1 MLKLLVPVGHAPR
14 SLQAVRHA
22 AFLYRERCASEV
34 VLVNVQPPLEATRL
48 EAFHPLSRLRSIEEK
63 FADDDLANARRI
75 LQEAGVRYSVV
86 RKVGPVAA
94 SIAAA
99 AAETGCDEIVV
110 VAPKRDPFHAVMS
123 MFRRSVMDRLM
134 RISNVPITA
143 VR

>member
-63 FADDDLANARRI
+63 FANDDLASARRI

-86 RKVGPVAA
+86 QKVGPVAT

-110 VAPKRDPFHAVMS
+110 VAPKRDPFHTVMS
-123 MFRRSVMDRLM
+123 MFRRSVIDRLM
-134 RISNVPITA
+134 RISNVPITT

>member
-1 MLKLLVPVGHAPR
+1 MLKLLVPVGDAPR

-63 FADDDLANARRI
+63 FANDDLASARRI

-123 MFRRSVMDRLM
+123 MFGRSVMDRLM

>member
-63 FADDDLANARRI
+63 FANDDLASARRI

-110 VAPKRDPFHAVMS
+110 VAPKRDPLHAVMS
-123 MFRRSVMDRLM
+123 MFGRSVMDRLM

>member
-22 AFLYRERCASEV
+22 AFLYRERCASDV

-63 FADDDLANARRI
+63 FASDDLASARRI

-110 VAPKRDPFHAVMS
+110 VAPKRDPLHAVMS
-123 MFRRSVMDRLM
+123 IFRHSVMDRLM

>member
-63 FADDDLANARRI
+63 FANDDLASARRI

-94 SIAAA
+94 SIVAA

-123 MFRRSVMDRLM
+123 MFGRSVMDRLM

>member
-48 EAFHPLSRLRSIEEK
+48 EAFHSLSQLRSIEEK
-63 FADDDLANARRI
+63 FANDDLASARRI

-86 RKVGPVAA
+86 QKVGPVAA

-110 VAPKRDPFHAVMS
+110 VAPKRDPFHAAMS
-123 MFRRSVMDRLM
+123 IFRHSTMDRLM

>member
-63 FADDDLANARRI
+63 FANDDLASARRI

-123 MFRRSVMDRLM
+123 MLGRSVMDRLM

>member
-63 FADDDLANARRI
+63 FANDDLASARRI

-123 MFRRSVMDRLM
+123 MFGRSVMDRLM